1 MVKDTQMF
9 CKTCELCQQAKGSNQ
24 MTMGKLHP
32 LPIPTKPWD
41 SIGMNFIAFPEV
53 NGYNYLWVVI
63 CRMTSMVHLIPVHTT
78 MTAKELSWKYLR
90 EVVRLHRLPSSI
102 VSNRDSKFTSQWW
115 KELHR
120 TLGAK
125 LLMSTSFHPQ
135 TNRQT
140 ERMNKN
146 IGQILRTSIRSDQ
159 KDWIDKIDLTEF
171 AINSSMSAMSRYAP
185 FELNRGY
192 MPSMLKE
199 FRSNKTTAKGIK
211 EFAAQVLHNLA
222 EAHNAIIETQVFQTS
237 QSNKHQREEPEIIE
251 NDLIY
256 LSTKNL
262 NLPTN

>member
-32 LPIPTKPWD
+32 LPIPKKPWD
-41 SIGMNFIAFPEV
+41 SIGMDFIGPFPEV

-63 CRMTSMVHLIPVHTT
+63 CRMTSMVHLILVHTT

-102 VSNRDSKFTSQWW
+102 VSDRDSKFTSQWW

-135 TNRQT
+135 TNGQT
-140 ERMNKN
+140 EQMNKN

-159 KDWIDKIDLTEF
+159 KDWIDKINLTEF
-171 AINSSMSAMSRYAP
+171 AINSSVSATSRYAP
-185 FELNRGY
+185 FQLNGGY

-211 EFAAQVLHNLA
+211 EFAAQALHNLA
-222 EAHNAIIETQVFQTS
+222 EAHDAIIETQVFQTS
-237 QSNKHQREEPEIIE
+237 QSNKH
-251 NDLIY
+251 
-256 LSTKNL
+256 
-262 NLPTN
+262 